1 MHVLTALAACGA
13 LWLAC
18 LPSRACAE
26 EAQLPRAALLRARLN
41 SDIVST
47 DPGTRRDE
55 NTDGVLLHVVEGLVG
70 SREDGSVGPMLAS
83 RWSISPDGR
92 VYTFALR
99 PDVWFH
105 NGAPLTSAEVVW
117 SLQRYLKPQTRW
129 RCLEVFGPNGI
140 ARVQSVTAPDPH
152 TVQITLDRAAPMFLT
167 TLARADCGATGILHP
182 DSVGADGSWIAPIG
196 TGPFQLGEWRHNEF
210 VQLKRFPRY
219 AALPGPRDGN
229 IGGKHALVDELR
241 FLVIPDSSAARA
253 ALVRGSLD
261 IIDNLYPSELLGI
274 RGRKDLLFQSVPILD
289 CYSLLLQTR
298 DPVLRDVRIRTAIAL
313 TIDAPALTKAIT
325 RDTGTANNSPIPAA
339 SPFHRPVEARLRT
352 VDVEKARQLL
362 KASGYDGRA
371 IRFITSRRDPQ
382 MFDTAVIVQAMAAR
396 AGINLR
402 IDTLDWPAH
411 LARYTTGDYQ
421 MMVESFSARLDPTLS
436 FGLFIGDK
444 AREPRKTWDTPRARA
459 LLEEATRTADP
470 ALRQTIFDRLSL
482 DFLQE
487 VPAIV
492 LFNSARLSV
501 VRAAVTGH
509 QNWMS
514 AQPRLGRRFTV
525 IGSHARIYFQTAAVD
540 PPNSA
545 AGVDRRLSSHSPD
558 PRGSSAGAAG

>member
-1 MHVLTALAACGA
+1 MHALSSLAICGA
-13 LWLAC
+13 LLLAC
-18 LPSRACAE
+18 VPFRARAE
-26 EAQLPRAALLRARLN
+26 AGQSPRAPILRARLN

-55 NTDGVLLHVVEGLVG
+55 NTDGVLLHIVEGLVG

-92 VYTFALR
+92 VYAFALR
-99 PDVWFH
+99 PEVVFH

-117 SLQRYLKPQTRW
+117 SLQRYLKPGTRW

-140 ARVQSVTAPDPH
+140 ARVLAVKATDPH
-152 TVQITLDRAAPMFLT
+152 TVEVTLDRAAPMFLT
-167 TLARADCGATGILHP
+167 TLARADCGATGIMHP
-182 DSVGADGSWIAPIG
+182 DSVGADGSWVAPIG
-196 TGPFQLGEWRHNEF
+196 TGPFQLGEWRHNQF
-210 VQLKRFPRY
+210 VQLKRFVRY
-219 AALPGPRDGN
+219 AALPGLRDGN

-241 FLVIPDSSAARA
+241 FLVIPDASAARA

-261 IIDNLYPSELLGI
+261 VIDNLYPSELMGI
-274 RGRKDLLFQSVPILD
+274 RDRKDLLFQSVPVLD
-289 CYSLLLQTR
+289 CYSVLMQTQ

-325 RDTGTANNSPIPAA
+325 RGTGTANNSPIPAA
-339 SPFHRPVEARLRT
+339 SRFHHPVEARLRT
-352 VDVEKARQLL
+352 VDIEKARQLL

-371 IRFITSRRDPQ
+371 IKIITSRRDPQ
-382 MFDTAVIVQAMAAR
+382 MFDTAVVIQAMAAQ
-396 AGINLR
+396 AGIRLQ

-411 LARYTTGDYQ
+411 LARYTTGNYQ

-444 AREPRKTWDTPRARA
+444 HREPRKTWDTQGARE
-459 LLEEATRTADP
+459 LLDEATRTADP
-470 ALRQTIFDRLSL
+470 TLRQTIFDQLSR
-482 DFLQE
+482 DFLEE
-487 VPAIV
+487 VPAVV

-514 AQPRLGRRFTV
+514 AQPRLW
-525 IGSHARIYFQTAAVD
+525 
-540 PPNSA
+540 
-545 AGVDRRLSSHSPD
+545 GVGLR
-558 PRGSSAGAAG
+558 